1 MPAHNDGLLE
11 AREIMNMN
19 LRADLAVLSA
29 CETAN
34 GRISPGEGVMGMSWA
49 FFVAG
54 TRSML
59 VSQWKVNS
67 ASTSQLMVHFYQSLE
82 SSQSHSKASKAG
94 ALRNAALKSMKD
106 PRYRHPFYWAGFVL
120 VGTNK

>member
-1 MPAHNDGLLE
+1 MD
-11 AREIMNMN
+11 MN
-19 LRADLAVLSA
+19 LDANLAVLSA

-67 ASTSQLMVHFYQSLE
+67 ASTSELMVHFYQTLE
-82 SSQSHSKASKAG
+82 SKQNHHNGPKARV
-94 ALRNAALKSMKD
+94 LQDAALKTMKGQ
-106 PRYRHPFYWAGFVL
+106 RYRHPFYWAGFVL
-120 VGTNK
+120 IGSTD

>member
-1 MPAHNDGLLE
+1 
-11 AREIMNMN
+11 MNMN
-19 LRADLAVLSA
+19 LQADLTVLSP

-54 TRSML
+54 TRSIL

-67 ASTSQLMVHFYQSLE
+67 WSTSTLMLNFYKGLE
-82 SSQSHSKASKAG
+82 SKQSSSKLIKAI
-94 ALRNAALKSMKD
+94 ALRDASIKLLKD
-106 PRYRHPFYWAGFVL
+106 PRYRHPFDWSSFVL
-120 VGTNK
+120 VGDSK

>member
-1 MPAHNDGLLE
+1 M
-11 AREIMNMN
+11 
-19 LRADLAVLSA
+19 LSA

-67 ASTSQLMVHFYQSLE
+67 ASTSQLMVNFYQALE
-82 SSQSHSKASKAG
+82 SKQNAKAARKQG
-94 ALRNAALKSMKD
+94 RCRKRLCD
-106 PRYRHPFYWAGFVL
+106 
-120 VGTNK
+120 